1 MTDIPLSW
9 NKRADLRAFR
19 FLLKLF
25 PRDFLAE
32 YEYPLVQAFRDQIN
46 DTATGRDTIT
56 LWLKVGFDI
65 LKNALQERVN
75 LFAIEDHPALID
87 VLWILGFS
95 VSLIFP
101 FYIWDIY
108 VFQILEPLKNSPL
121 GEVLWMPVMQY
132 AMIGFLVGLFQWAFI
147 RKRIRF
153 NLAWP
158 FITCLAWSLGGLIT
172 EGLSDFI
179 LANMQERLI
188 SGQLITAQQRNQLL
202 YVPNYIFVFSRALL
216 ISLSQL
222 KFLPKSRFRWM
233 WVIVNLVAWLIQ
245 YQVIFYLNRT
255 FYRLDPYSYDFRNGL
270 GAVAAGLILGV
281 FLRLLFVNADLE
293 RKSKLI

>member
-87 VLWILGFS
+87 
-95 VSLIFP
+95 
-101 FYIWDIY
+101 
-108 VFQILEPLKNSPL
+108 
-121 GEVLWMPVMQY
+121 
-132 AMIGFLVGLFQWAFI
+132 FL
-147 RKRIRF
+147 
-153 NLAWP
+153 
-158 FITCLAWSLGGLIT
+158 
-172 EGLSDFI
+172 
-179 LANMQERLI
+179 
-188 SGQLITAQQRNQLL
+188 
-202 YVPNYIFVFSRALL
+202 
-216 ISLSQL
+216 
-222 KFLPKSRFRWM
+222 FL
-233 WVIVNLVAWLIQ
+233 
-245 YQVIFYLNRT
+245 
-255 FYRLDPYSYDFRNGL
+255 
-270 GAVAAGLILGV
+270 
-281 FLRLLFVNADLE
+281 
-293 RKSKLI
+293 